1 LGKCPNIAEADQCL
15 YKIFRLGTNTGNA
28 TKRLL
33 LELENAYGCYT
44 YTDTSE
50 KSLDC
55 ARNILEPHVDNTVY
69 KILDIDLETNVQ
81 GYIDAS
87 YDLVV
92 TFSTPDNISQLGR
105 TLKIIRNLL
114 KPGGYFLSPQLL
126 DANPLVSKVSLNHD
140 MKDGKGHRRRDS
152 MASPSSDAIWVQT
165 LEECNFADAELS
177 MEPVC
182 NILPQRNVIVLQAL
196 DSRIQF
202 LRSPLSSPKQGS
214 GSSEVTLIRGTKSST
229 SVCCSGIVEL
239 LQAHSSRV
247 SQLETISRL
256 TENSLPFGGNVLV
269 LQDYDQPL
277 FENLDESTFKG
288 LQKLFENS
296 KNILWVTHGY
306 KGNAPPARMLVGFMR
321 SLILEMPH
329 VRLQILDLASPDELD
344 ATLVTEHLIRLVVTG
359 RWEDENYLTGIL
371 WSTEPEIA
379 YEDNQYF
386 IPRVKLNKLMN
397 DRHNSARRLI
407 NLPTDPLTVPVAIVA
422 DSDSYFAEA
431 RSMDRPAQIA
441 KTEVEITIRVTHSF
455 LKAVRITR
463 SGDFFLV
470 LGIDIASDKQ
480 VIALS
485 STLCSTVKVSSKLVR
500 ACDLPL
506 PKALLHYRV
515 LFYSLVAQNILHSV
529 DLGQSLLVLEPSRD
543 LANRLAIF
551 AAAQD
556 IETIFW
562 TTTDIPKP
570 NEKGCVWKRVPM
582 RASKRDLVAALPR
595 GTLSQVI
602 SWGENPW
609 ATSLRDII
617 PDGVPIKALGSY
629 MADCGATSVSLGTE
643 SEAALLLD
651 RVQNWLAGTKATLE
665 LTNEKPTLLA
675 DLYTLRPAIDGF
687 NILDWSTPSTI
698 PTRLKPTDQQT
709 LFHPGK
715 VYWLVG
721 LTSDL
726 GLSLCQ
732 WMISRGATHIVLSS
746 RNPSIDNRWLA
757 HFKSLGA
764 VVTVICCDITDYS
777 SVQVTHDKIKASVGP
792 IAGVC
797 HGAMVLHDALLLD
810 LDLAKVQKV
819 LKPKVNGAINLD
831 KVFQNERL
839 DFFVMLSSI
848 AAVTGNPGQTAYAAG
863 NGFLSA
869 LVAQRRKRGEVA
881 SCVALGAILGCG
893 YVTRGLTLAQQ
904 ESLHKAGVMWTSEQD
919 FHTAFAEA
927 VVAGSPR
934 SGSSGD
940 FTTGVRV
947 CYTDEK
953 YKPKHASN
961 PIFSHLL
968 LQRDVAGSRS
978 AANLPTTSV
987 KGQLLVA
994 STEEE
999 TAQILE
1005 SWLSSKLRKALQMPT
1020 DATVIDKTAE
1030 TLGIDSLIA
1039 VEVKSCLMKELNVA
1053 MPILTII
1060 GGGTMREMVVRCI
1073 EILDSAMTPYK
1084 KPRTD
1089 RKTPV
1094 EEDIAMNL
1102 ERNPQGLSKRTAS
1115 RDNAEQALTER
1126 TKLTSTDRGT
1136 NYQQTISPGPLAN
1149 ATPTK
1154 AHTVEPFDNDSE
1166 EKKTAIEQTSSAEVG
1181 GVVHRA
1187 RPITS
1192 NDASKGTSHLPQP
1205 SFGSTSSSKA
1215 TPSCSG
1221 SEQTRSSHQPEAKN
1235 NIISIRRVPETAPKS
1250 RLAKIRGIFSK
1261 RLLMEGKKS
1270 RGLLKTPT

>member
-1 LGKCPNIAEADQCL
+1 VV
-15 YKIFRLGTNTGNA
+15 KI
-28 TKRLL
+28 
-33 LELENAYGCYT
+33 
-44 YTDTSE
+44 
-50 KSLDC
+50 
-55 ARNILEPHVDNTVY
+55 VY
-69 KILDIDLETNVQ
+69 KMLDVDLDTNVQ
-81 GYIDAS
+81 GYIDAC
-87 YDLVV
+87 YDLVI
-92 TFSTPDNISQLGR
+92 TFSTPENISQLGR
-105 TLKIIRNLL
+105 TLKIARKLL

-126 DANPLVSKVSLNHD
+126 DAKSLVSRVSSNHD

-165 LEECNFADAELS
+165 LKECSFADTDLS
-177 MEPVC
+177 VQPVC
-182 NILPQRNVIVLQAL
+182 DSLPRCNAILLQAL

-202 LRSPLSSPKQGS
+202 LRSPLSSPKQGLDS
-214 GSSEVTLIRGTKSST
+214 LEVTLVGGTNSST
-229 SVCCSGIVEL
+229 AVCCSGIVEL
-239 LQAHSSRV
+239 LQARGSRI
-247 SQLETISRL
+247 SQLKTISSL
-256 TENSLPFGGNVLV
+256 TDYSLPLGGNVVV
-269 LQDYDQPL
+269 LQDHDQPF
-277 FENLDESTFKG
+277 FENLDEPYLKG
-288 LQKLFENS
+288 LQALFESS
-296 KNILWVTHGY
+296 KNILWVTRGY
-306 KGNAPPARMLVGFMR
+306 KDNSPHARMLVGFMR

-329 VRLQILDLASPDELD
+329 VRLQILDLASPNGLD
-344 ATLVTEHLIRLVVTG
+344 ATLVTEHLIRLVVNG
-359 RWEDENYLTGIL
+359 RWEDENYLIGIL

-379 YEDNQYF
+379 YEDSRYF

-407 NLPTDPLTVPVAIVA
+407 NLPADPLKVPVAIVA

-431 RSMDRPAQIA
+431 RSGGRPAQIA
-441 KTEVEITIRVTHSF
+441 RTGDQITIRVTHSI

-470 LGIDIASDKQ
+470 LGIDVASEKQ

-485 STLCSTVKVSSKLVR
+485 STLCSTVEVSSKLVR
-500 ACDLPL
+500 SCDLPL
-506 PKALLHYRV
+506 AEALLHYRA
-515 LFYSLVAQNILHSV
+515 LFYFLVVQNMLHNV
-529 DLGQSLLVLEPSRD
+529 ALGQSLLVLEPSRD
-543 LANRLAIF
+543 LANVLATF
-551 AAAQD
+551 AVAQD
-556 IETIFW
+556 VETVFW
-562 TTTDIPKP
+562 TAADVPKP
-570 NEKGCVWKRVPM
+570 NEEGCIWKRVPM

-595 GTLSQVI
+595 SALSQVI

-629 MADCGATSVSLGTE
+629 MADCGATSVGLGTE
-643 SEAALLLD
+643 SEAAVLLD

-665 LTNEKPTLLA
+665 MTNEKTTLLA
-675 DLYTLRPAIDGF
+675 DLHTLRPASNGL

-721 LTSDL
+721 LTGDL

-746 RNPSIDNRWLA
+746 RNPSIENRWLA

-777 SVQVTHDKIKASVGP
+777 SVQVTHDQIKASVGP

-797 HGAMVLHDALLLD
+797 HGAMVLHDALFLD

-819 LKPKVNGAINLD
+819 LKPKVDGAINLD

-848 AAVTGNPGQTAYAAG
+848 AAVTGNPGQSAYAAG
-863 NGFLSA
+863 NAFLSA
-869 LVAQRRKRGEVA
+869 LAARRRKRGEVA
-881 SCVALGAILGCG
+881 TCVALGAILGCG

-904 ESLHKAGVMWTSEQD
+904 ESLQKAGVMWTSEQD
-919 FHTAFAEA
+919 FHAAFAEA

-968 LQRDVAGSRS
+968 LQRDVAGSQS
-978 AANLPTTSV
+978 AADIPTTSV
-987 KGQLLVA
+987 KSQLLLA

-999 TAQILE
+999 TTQVLE

-1020 DATVIDKTAE
+1020 DATIIDKTAE

-1039 VEVKSCLMKELNVA
+1039 VEVKSWLMKELNVG

-1060 GGGTMREMVVRCI
+1060 GGATMRELVVRCI
-1073 EILDSAMTPYK
+1073 ELLDPSMISQN

-1089 RKTPV
+1089 GKIFLKD
-1094 EEDIAMNL
+1094 EIATNL
-1102 ERNPQGLSKRTAS
+1102 ERVPKGLSQREAS
-1115 RDNAEQALTER
+1115 RDKAEQAMIQG
-1126 TKLTSTDRGT
+1126 TKLTNT
-1136 NYQQTISPGPLAN
+1136 NEGITHQKADSLGLFKKVVPAKIQT
-1149 ATPTK
+1149 T
-1154 AHTVEPFDNDSE
+1154 EPFDKDNK
-1166 EKKTAIEQTSSAEVG
+1166 EKKAAIVQTSPPEVAG
-1181 GVVHRA
+1181 NLRHTG
-1187 RPITS
+1187 PDTP
-1192 NDASKGTSHLPQP
+1192 NDASKGTNHLPQP
-1205 SFGSTSSSKA
+1205 SLGSISSSKA
-1215 TPSCSG
+1215 APSSSG
-1221 SEQTRSSHQPEAKN
+1221 SEQTRSSHQPQAKN
-1235 NIISIRRVPETAPKS
+1235 NIISIRRVPETSPKS
-1250 RLAKIRGIFSK
+1250 RLAKIREIFSK
-1261 RLLMEGKKS
+1261 RLLLGGKKS
-1270 RGLLKTPT
+1270 RGLLKTPK